1 MQWLKNMST
10 AQKIIGLV
18 MVTVLFTM
26 VVGYVGFRTASHIQE
41 SQQAMYETNLLPI
54 KWINGASTQSRAAL
68 GLTLEVLL
76 ADMDKAREQKLL
88 EEAKSHMDN
97 TQALLADY
105 EKVLHGDEKD
115 KIAQIKQM
123 LETYHVERHKAVEM
137 ALAGQK
143 KEAYAYFVRNAAGHV
158 QHVNGVLEELAHEEA
173 KQAEERKEHSEKEAA
188 SALKMAVGITLA
200 TALSS
205 LVLGLL
211 LARMIVKP
219 LRDMVTLAKEMAA
232 GNLRSRAINV
242 SSRDE
247 VGQLSQAFND
257 MANNLRQLV
266 QQVAQS
272 SQQVAAASGGLTEG
286 AEQSA
291 QAATQIATSIM
302 EVAEGSD
309 KQSRAAH
316 DTTNVVEQMSADI
329 RQVSTRASTVV
340 TVANQSAETASEGS
354 KAVEAAIQQMGKI
367 EATVAG
373 SAAVVAK
380 LGERSHE
387 IGQIVDTIS
396 GIAGQTNLLALN
408 AAIEAARA
416 GEQGRG
422 FSVVAEEV
430 RKLAEQ
436 SQEAAKQI
444 ASLIGE
450 IQGETAQAVTTMQ
463 AGTREVKMGTDVV
476 NTAGVAFGQIANMV
490 SQLSKQVQ
498 DISIAISHM
507 ESSGGQIVN
516 AVREIEEISRHT
528 AAETQT
534 VSAATEEQSASM
546 QEIAASSQR
555 LAQMAQDLE
564 DAVKR
569 FNV

>member
-18 MVTVLFTM
+18 MVTVLFTV

-41 SQQAMYETNLLPI
+41 SQRVMYETNLLPV
-54 KWINGASTQSRAAL
+54 KWINGASTQSQAAL

-88 EEAKSHMDN
+88 AEAKNHMDN
-97 TQALLADY
+97 VQNLLADY
-105 EKVLHGDEKD
+105 EKVLHGDEKN

-123 LETYHVERHKAVEM
+123 LKIYNVERHKAVEM

-143 KEAYAYFVRNAAGHV
+143 KEAYAYFIRNAAGHV

-173 KQAEERKEHSEKEAA
+173 KQAEERKEHSEKETT
-188 SALKMAVGITLA
+188 SALTMAVGITLA

-211 LARMIVKP
+211 LARMIVRP
-219 LRDMVTLAKEMAA
+219 LRDMVVLAKEMAA
-232 GNLRSRAINV
+232 GNLRSRAIDV

-247 VGQLSQAFND
+247 VGQLSQAFNE

-266 QQVAQS
+266 QQVAKS

-302 EVAEGSD
+302 EVAEGSE

-329 RQVSTRASTVV
+329 LQVSTRASTVV
-340 TVANQSAETASEGS
+340 TVANQSAVTASEGS
-354 KAVEAAIQQMGKI
+354 KAVEAAIEQMGKI

-444 ASLIGE
+444 AALIGE

-463 AGTREVKMGTDVV
+463 AGTREVKTGTDVV

-534 VSAATEEQSASM
+534 VSAATEQQSASM

-569 FNV
+569 FAV